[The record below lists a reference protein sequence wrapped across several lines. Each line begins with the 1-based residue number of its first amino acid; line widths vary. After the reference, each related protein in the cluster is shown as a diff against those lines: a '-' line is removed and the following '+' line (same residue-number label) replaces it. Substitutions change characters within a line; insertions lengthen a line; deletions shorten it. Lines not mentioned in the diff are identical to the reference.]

1 MPRIQSWAVM
11 ANRMA
16 AFFLRPRGTAIWFMK
31 NSEEWHKKQA
41 NPSIQVVSLS
51 KFPNYGTVEIY
62 LFLYYNLLT
71 YLLGERPQKG
81 FPLFQ
86 ENANTPGI
94 L

>member
-11 ANRMA
+11 AHRMA

-51 KFPNYGTVEIY
+51 KFPNYGKI
-62 LFLYYNLLT
+62 
-71 YLLGERPQKG
+71 P
-81 FPLFQ
+81 
-86 ENANTPGI
+86 
-94 L
+94 

>member
-1 MPRIQSWAVM
+1 M

-51 KFPNYGTVEIY
+51 KFPNYGKIPWGTVEIY

-71 YLLGERPQKG
+71 YLLGERP
-81 FPLFQ
+81 
-86 ENANTPGI
+86 
-94 L
+94 